1 MLTKGRDTVSMAS
14 QIDPRSLLNSIY
26 KSAVDYAIITFDKRG
41 NVTTWNAGAEHITG
55 FKADEMIGNSA
66 NPIFTPEDRAA
77 HVPQKEF
84 LIAINTGRAGDYRWH
99 MRKDGNRF
107 WADGVMTPIFNEHN
121 QHIGYVKILRDVTE
135 RKIAEVD
142 MHKLVNYDALTGLVN
157 RFSFDLRLK
166 ELTAMSR
173 RSGQLLIMQSIDLD
187 RFKEINDTLGH
198 EAGDVLLKHVAKRM
212 RQTVRDTDVIARLG
226 GDEFIVL
233 QPNMT
238 SAEAGGELAGKL
250 IEIISRPYHIDGH
263 EVLISCSIG
272 IAVCPD
278 DAEEPAQL
286 LKRADLALYRAKQES
301 RGGYHY
307 FTVGLDAAVHR
318 KNQHLALLREA
329 GHHKDFRL
337 EYQPQIDCSSGRP
350 VAMEAL
356 LRFNHPKLS
365 LLPVE
370 EVIQLAMDSGV
381 MPDISIWVLQ
391 QACMQG
397 RQWQDMGFDKLK
409 MCVNMCS
416 RDLASPRIL
425 QAVEHILQQSGLDE
439 ADLELE
445 MTEQQAL
452 EIGDN
457 FRNIDVLRQRGVTL
471 ALDDFGKGYSALN
484 CLRKLPINKVKIDH
498 GFLRNLPHDETS
510 CVMVESLIRIARVL
524 NLEVIAEGVETPEQ
538 AEFLCGCHCSALQG
552 FLYASPGPADEMTR
566 WLKNSQQKMQQGQHG
581 IGKKNMPH

>member
-1 MLTKGRDTVSMAS
+1 MAS

-26 KSAVDYAIITFDKRG
+26 RSAVDYAIITFDKRG
-41 NVTTWNAGAEHITG
+41 IVTTWNTGAEQITG
-55 FKADEMIGNSA
+55 FKADEMIGNPA
-66 NPIFTPEDRAA
+66 DLIFTTEDRAA
-77 HVPQKEF
+77 HIPQKEF
-84 LIAINTGRAGDYRWH
+84 LIAINTGRAADYRWH
-99 MRKDGNRF
+99 LRKGGNRF

-121 QHIGYVKILRDVTE
+121 EHTGYVKILRDVTE

-142 MHKLVNYDALTGLVN
+142 MHKLINFDALTGLMN

-166 ELTAMSR
+166 ELVAMAR

-250 IEIISRPYHIDGH
+250 IEIISRPYRIDGH

-286 LKRADLALYRAKQES
+286 LKRADLALYRAKQAS
-301 RGGYHY
+301 RGGFHY
-307 FTVGLDAAVHR
+307 FTPGLDAAVHR

-329 GHHKDFRL
+329 EHHKDFRL
-337 EYQPQIDCSSGRP
+337 EYQPLIDCRSGRP

-356 LRFNHPKLS
+356 LRFNNPTLS
-365 LLPVE
+365 RLPVE

-381 MPDISIWVLQ
+381 MPDISIWVLRH
-391 QACMQG
+391 ACLQG
-397 RQWQDMGFDKLK
+397 RQWQDMGFYKLR

-416 RDLASPRIL
+416 RDLSSPRIL
-425 QAVEHILQQSGLDE
+425 QAVERILEESGLDE
-439 ADLELE
+439 ADLEIE

-452 EIGDN
+452 DIGDN
-457 FRNIDVLRQRGVTL
+457 FRNIDALRQRGVSF
-471 ALDDFGKGYSALN
+471 ALDDFGKGYSALS
-484 CLRKLPINKVKIDH
+484 CLRTLPINKVKIDQ
-498 GFLRNLPHDETS
+498 GFLRDLPQDQTS
-510 CVMVESLIRIARVL
+510 SVMVESLINIAHAL
-524 NLEVIAEGVETPEQ
+524 NLDVVAEGVETPEQ
-538 AEFLCGCHCSALQG
+538 AEFLCRCGCSEMQG
-552 FLYASPGPADEMTR
+552 FLFANPRPAEEMTH
-566 WLKNSQQKMQQGQHG
+566 WLKTGQQPMQNAQSGVD
-581 IGKKNMPH
+581 KKNLPH

>member
-1 MLTKGRDTVSMAS
+1 MAS

-26 KSAVDYAIITFDKRG
+26 RSAVDYAIITFDKRG
-41 NVTTWNAGAEHITG
+41 IVTTWNTGAEQITG
-55 FKADEMIGNSA
+55 FKADEMIGNPA
-66 NPIFTPEDRAA
+66 DLIFTTEDRAA
-77 HVPQKEF
+77 HIPQKEF
-84 LIAINTGRAGDYRWH
+84 LIAINTGRAADYRWH
-99 MRKDGNRF
+99 LRKGGNRF

-121 QHIGYVKILRDVTE
+121 EHTGYVKILRDVTE

-142 MHKLVNYDALTGLVN
+142 MHKLINFDALTGLIN

-166 ELTAMSR
+166 ELVAMAR

-250 IEIISRPYHIDGH
+250 IEIISRPYRIDGH

-286 LKRADLALYRAKQES
+286 LKRADLALYRAKQAS
-301 RGGYHY
+301 RGGFHY
-307 FTVGLDAAVHR
+307 FTPGLDAAVHR

-329 GHHKDFRL
+329 EHHKDFRL
-337 EYQPQIDCSSGRP
+337 EYQPLIDCRSGRP

-356 LRFNHPKLS
+356 LRFNNPTLS
-365 LLPVE
+365 RLPVE

-381 MPDISIWVLQ
+381 MPDISIWVLRH
-391 QACMQG
+391 ACLQG
-397 RQWQDMGFDKLK
+397 RQWQDMGFDKLR

-416 RDLASPRIL
+416 RDLSSPRIL
-425 QAVEHILQQSGLDE
+425 QAVERILEESGLDE
-439 ADLELE
+439 ADLEIE

-452 EIGDN
+452 DIGDN
-457 FRNIDVLRQRGVTL
+457 FRSIDALRQRGVSF
-471 ALDDFGKGYSALN
+471 ALDDFGKGYSALS
-484 CLRKLPINKVKIDH
+484 CLRTLPINKVKIDQS
-498 GFLRNLPHDETS
+498 FLRDLPQDQTS
-510 CVMVESLIRIARVL
+510 SVMVESLINIAHAL
-524 NLEVIAEGVETPEQ
+524 NLDVVAEGVETPEQ
-538 AEFLCGCHCSALQG
+538 AEFLCRCGCSEMQG
-552 FLYASPGPADEMTR
+552 FLYASPRPAEDMTH
-566 WLKNSQQKMQQGQHG
+566 WLKTGQQPMQNAQSGVD
-581 IGKKNMPH
+581 KKNLPH